1 MPKAIVALR
10 VVRPYDSE
18 DQFLRDEAFALTRT
32 SLVLVGASP
41 RPEGV
46 ILRFEVVLRTG
57 AILLRGEGRV
67 VGHGPT
73 ASGEPGLTLKFTRLD
88 PRSKALVDRA
98 GMSKVVEAAPP
109 SEPSLA
115 SAKPTSAPIS
125 SKQTAPPPVAIDE
138 PMPNLPPVP
147 NHGPTAGHPT
157 VPTMKAVRFPPEAPT
172 SAGEPSPSRPGE
184 PGSGEPASSHDTR
197 DTREAALERLRS
209 RLRGKD
215 VPELLSSLGTSKG

>member
-32 SLVLVGASP
+32 SLVLIGASP

-98 GMSKVVEAAPP
+98 GMSKVVEAPPP
-109 SEPSLA
+109 SEPSPA
-115 SAKPTSAPIS
+115 SAKPTDAPVS
-125 SKQTAPPPVAIDE
+125 SKQTSPPPVQSE
-138 PMPNLPPVP
+138 QVPNLPPVP
-147 NHGPTAGHPT
+147 DRGPTTGHAT
-157 VPTMKAVRFPPEAPT
+157 VPTMKAVKFPPETALSTVEAPT
-172 SAGEPSPSRPGE
+172 HEPQVPVSSEG
-184 PGSGEPASSHDTR
+184 ASNR
-197 DTREAALERLRS
+197 DAALERLRS

-215 VPELLSSLGTSKG
+215 VPELLSALGSSKA

>member
-109 SEPSLA
+109 SDPSLA
-115 SAKPTSAPIS
+115 SAKPTDAPMS

-138 PMPNLPPVP
+138 PMPHLPPVP
-147 NHGPTAGHPT
+147 NHGPTTGHVT

-172 SAGEPSPSRPGE
+172 STGEPSRSPL
-184 PGSGEPASSHDTR
+184 SGEPASGEPAAMR

-215 VPELLSSLGTSKG
+215 VPELLSALGTSKG